1 MCRKEKREKEKE
13 AESISDVIIVKD
25 FPYSERKQISMS
37 NNYRESQTES
47 TQRRQHII
55 IKMENIKDKEKL
67 LPGMVACAYSP
78 TCLGG

>member
-1 MCRKEKREKEKE
+1 
-13 AESISDVIIVKD
+13 
-25 FPYSERKQISMS
+25 MS
-37 NNYRESQTES
+37 KNYRESQTES

-78 TCLGG
+78 TCLEG

>member
-1 MCRKEKREKEKE
+1 MCRKEKREREKE

-25 FPYSERKQISMS
+25 FPYSERKQK
-37 NNYRESQTES
+37 YRESQTES